1 MKRWLSYAAPYKKS
15 FILGPLCMIVES
27 AGEIVLPLLLLRIYG
42 RVEAAG
48 SPAAATADIWFVVGV
63 AAAMILLSVL
73 MLFGGVGGAYFGARA
88 SVSFAADLR
97 TDIYKA
103 VQGFSFANIDRFKTG
118 SLITRLT
125 NDVTQMQNFIN
136 MLLRMCLRS
145 PVMLVGAIIM
155 SVTLCPSLSVV
166 LLFAVPLLA
175 LLQFFIIK
183 IGFPRFSA
191 MQGKIDGLNSTVQ
204 ENLSNVRVVKSFVR
218 EEHEK
223 EKFAVANDR
232 LMRFNIR
239 AMNVML
245 FTQPMMMIIMNG
257 TTLAALLLGGNMVIA
272 GTLEAATLTTF
283 LSYLSQILFS
293 LMMMTMLFMNSSRA
307 LASAKRIRE
316 VLDERI
322 TLTDEGAAYPD
333 KRVERGEIEFR
344 NVGFRY
350 YKNNKEAVLSD
361 ISLHILPG
369 ETIGIIGSTGCG
381 KSTLVSLIPRLY
393 DTDEGCVLVDGVD
406 VRDYSLTGLRDGVG
420 MVLQKNILFS
430 GKISDNLRWG
440 STDASDEEMLAAAK
454 SAQADL
460 FVSTMKE
467 GYDSLLVQGGQNL
480 SGGQKQRLCIA
491 RALLKKPKILILDD
505 STSAVDTATEKRIL
519 ESFRRELA
527 GSTKLIIAQRISS
540 VKEADRIVVMDG
552 GRITGIGTH
561 EELLESNEAYR
572 EIYQSQQAGKEE
584 NR

>member
-48 SPAAATADIWFVVGV
+48 SPAAATSDIWFVVGI

-145 PVMLVGAIIM
+145 PVMLVGAIVM
-155 SVTLCPSLSVV
+155 SITLCPSLSVV

-183 IGFPRFSA
+183 VGFPRFSA
-191 MQGKIDGLNSTVQ
+191 MQSKIDGLNSTVQ

-223 EKFAVANDR
+223 EKFAVANEN

-257 TTLAALLLGGNMVIA
+257 TTLAALLLGGNMVI
-272 GTLEAATLTTF
+272 GGSLEAATLTTF

-316 VLDERI
+316 VLDEKI
-322 TLTDEGAAYPD
+322 TLTDEGASFPE
-333 KRVERGEIEFR
+333 KCVERGEIEFR

-350 YKNNKEAVLSD
+350 YKNNKEAVLSN

-369 ETIGIIGSTGCG
+369 ETVGIIGSTGCG

-393 DTDEGCVLVDGVD
+393 DTDEGCVLIDGVD
-406 VRDYSLTGLRDGVG
+406 VRDYSLTKLRDGVG

-440 STDASDEEMLAAAK
+440 STDSSDEEMLAAAK

-552 GRITGIGTH
+552 GEITGIGTH
-561 EELLESNEAYR
+561 EELLITNEAYR
-572 EIYQSQQAGKEE
+572 EIYQSQQAGKEA
-584 NR
+584 R